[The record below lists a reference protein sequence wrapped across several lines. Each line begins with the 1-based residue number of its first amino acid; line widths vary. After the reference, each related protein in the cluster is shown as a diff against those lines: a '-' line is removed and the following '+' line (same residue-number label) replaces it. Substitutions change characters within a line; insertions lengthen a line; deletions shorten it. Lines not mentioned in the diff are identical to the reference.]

1 MLKSLKTLKQLYD
14 LIHSTIN
21 LKKQITLSYLGNPSP
36 SINNEQIDKLQTG
49 FPQNWNGEQIM
60 QMYLEDAKGNDYG
73 LDQAER
79 MNAFNFN
86 KFKDWHCNAG
96 YQSCI
101 IRGDKVKRAYSC
113 SDIPLGT
120 LQGGFKLFKTPS
132 KCVTSSCV
140 SSADSKIPKVLH
152 ES

>member
-1 MLKSLKTLKQLYD
+1 
-14 LIHSTIN
+14 
-21 LKKQITLSYLGNPSP
+21 
-36 SINNEQIDKLQTG
+36 
-49 FPQNWNGEQIM
+49 M

-101 IRGDKVKRAYSC
+101 IRGDEVKRAYSC